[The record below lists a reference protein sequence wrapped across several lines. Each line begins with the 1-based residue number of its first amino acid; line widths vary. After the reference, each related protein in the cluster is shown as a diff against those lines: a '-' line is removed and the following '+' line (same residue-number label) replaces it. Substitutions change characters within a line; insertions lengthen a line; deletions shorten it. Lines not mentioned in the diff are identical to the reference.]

1 MKNCSLF
8 RGAILIL
15 LIGCPQAALAQFEIS
30 REKQTAIEQVDAL
43 EHEIESMSL
52 ELWNYS
58 EIALRETRSAAPR
71 YSYDEP
77 FNRLRSRFRSLTC
90 ALP

>member
-1 MKNCSLF
+1 MKNSSLF

-15 LIGCPQAALAQFEIS
+15 LIACPQAALAQIEIS

-43 EHEIESMSL
+43 GHEIESMSR

-58 EIALRETRSAAPR
+58 EIALREVRSAEFLA
-71 YSYDEP
+71 
-77 FNRLRSRFRSLTC
+77 
-90 ALP
+90 AIA

>member
-43 EHEIESMSL
+43 EHEIESIS
-52 ELWNYS
+52 
-58 EIALRETRSAAPR
+58 P
-71 YSYDEP
+71 D
-77 FNRLRSRFRSLTC
+77 
-90 ALP
+90 